1 MKMLGHHS
9 PSKKFEWHLVLHQAT
24 GCEQDSPSNRTIKER
39 VSVACYDRE
48 KVSTA
53 GKIESSV
60 VWHRFTFVKSE
71 SRDILIAFNLRLID
85 SRVTSVPTQ
94 KSRTLLDSHQEHLTD
109 NQPSVGAR
117 LGPRPTLHRAGL
129 AHRITA
135 ATNPLRPTPEHPV
148 PIQIRQRMLLEQIH
162 AVSLLRLVERKRFR
176 RLLVVIEFGKDHPR
190 ITGH

>member
-9 PSKKFEWHLVLHQAT
+9 PSKKFKWHLVLHQAT

-48 KVSTA
+48 KVSAA

-60 VWHRFTFVKSE
+60 IWHRFTFVKSE

-85 SRVTSVPTQ
+85 SRVTSVPAQ
-94 KSRTLLDSHQEHLTD
+94 KFRALLGWHQEHLTD

-129 AHRITA
+129 AHRISA
-135 ATNPLRPTPEHPV
+135 ATNPLRSAAEHPV
-148 PIQIRQRMLLEQIH
+148 PIQIRQRVLLEQIH
-162 AVSLLRLVERKRFR
+162 AVSLLRLVEGKRLR
-176 RLLVVIEFGKDHPR
+176 RLLVVIKLGKDHP
-190 ITGH
+190 